1 MKIAG
6 NNTTLFVSKL
16 DVITVLFVESG
27 NNPLLEPLLGRRLP
41 LLKSFKSFYT
51 VSSQSAV
58 VVFISLTFSFTWNIL
73 EILKDPSQPQDIAH

>member
-16 DVITVLFVESG
+16 DVTTVLFVESG

-51 VSSQSAV
+51 VSSLSAV
-58 VVFISLTFSFTWNIL
+58 VVFISWTFSFT
-73 EILKDPSQPQDIAH
+73 